1 MELLTLTC
9 IFIVCFAISKIYLKY
24 VSTSAYF
31 ETRGIPLHGFEPIR
45 VLRNTYHGIGL
56 SEDTLEKYRQ
66 VKAKGAKIGASVD
79 FSQKAYLVCDP
90 VILKHIMVKDFNHFM
105 DRQLFEVHKEDFL
118 LQKMLLVLTGRPWKY
133 VRTKLNPAFSSRSIR
148 RLFQAFDDSGKKF
161 VEFLEKTPKNGGE
174 LDLTIAID
182 KFLTHVFG
190 SATYGIDSKA
200 FDQEGPSEF
209 QHHGKD
215 AYIHFHG
222 LKGIKIF
229 LLAALPKLGYKLGL
243 TFLGRDNQTYFNNVF
258 QSAVKDRLQSNT
270 SGEDFVQLIL
280 EGKEATNLEKSE
292 DEDDEESN
300 TSYKKQLALENHEV
314 FDDEGIATNC
324 LQFMLAGFEG
334 SQSLLLFSVY
344 ALALNQDIQ
353 TKLRQEVLAGLEQD
367 GGEFTFQTVNGME
380 YLEMFVK
387 EYFPNPEK
395 FSPERFSKENKPNL
409 VPNTFM
415 PFGGGPRDCIGR
427 RFAVIEVKVALCHLV
442 KNFELVP
449 SKRTL
454 IPLQFSDGLQRKPKG
469 GMFLALNKIN

>member
-1 MELLTLTC
+1 MLTC
-9 IFIVCFAISKIYLKY
+9 HFINVCMYQ
-24 VSTSAYF
+24 
-31 ETRGIPLHGFEPIR
+31 LHYTLACF
-45 VLRNTYHGIGL
+45 L
-56 SEDTLEKYRQ
+56 S
-66 VKAKGAKIGASVD
+66 I
-79 FSQKAYLVCDP
+79 
-90 VILKHIMVKDFNHFM
+90 
-105 DRQLFEVHKEDFL
+105 
-118 LQKMLLVLTGRPWKY
+118 GRPWKY

-387 EYFPNPEK
+387 GGT
-395 FSPERFSKENKPNL
+395 NKMRQ
-409 VPNTFM
+409 FY
-415 PFGGGPRDCIGR
+415 
-427 RFAVIEVKVALCHLV
+427 ALQ
-442 KNFELVP
+442 NN
-449 SKRTL
+449 
-454 IPLQFSDGLQRKPKG
+454 
-469 GMFLALNKIN
+469 M